1 MQSVEVA
8 YELRDC
14 SEYFIGSPTEIPGPG
29 APYKGVVPEMFD
41 ETNLATNIAE
51 AYYGYYENLI
61 QGLLLLVMRIGR
73 EELLLL

>member
-29 APYKGVVPEMFD
+29 APYKAVVPEMFT
-41 ETNLATNIAE
+41 ETNLATI
-51 AYYGYYENLI
+51 
-61 QGLLLLVMRIGR
+61 
-73 EELLLL
+73 